1 MTVTRRHALLG
12 TTGALF
18 AAGHS
23 RTAHAAAEMNLLHE
37 NARREG
43 RITYYCSQPPAL
55 SQRLIDGFKARYSGV
70 EVDLL
75 RLSTGP
81 LGRRF
86 ETETSSGADVADVL
100 QLSDPVLVASAT
112 AKGWLAS
119 LIDLPAHATFPTAF
133 RTPES
138 ATVRIDPHTVTY
150 NTQNVRENEAPKA
163 WTDVLDPRWKG
174 RILCP
179 DLRISIMLIYWA
191 VLMTDTY
198 GKDYLSKLAAQ
209 NLRWL
214 PSQIPGSQLLGA
226 GEADLLFPNQKQVT
240 ASFIDS
246 GAPLVDV
253 IPGPYAGHEGIL
265 AIPIRAPHPSGARL
279 LGNFIMSREGAV
291 FLNKDVS
298 YSPLPDVPGAL
309 PIPSTY
315 KRLDAQEVIKRQ
327 AEVLELLKL
336 K

>member
-1 MTVTRRHALLG
+1 MTVTRRDAMAG
-12 TTGALF
+12 TVGVLF
-18 AAGHS
+18 AAGP
-23 RTAHAAAEMNLLHE
+23 RTAQAAQGDLARLHE
-37 NARREG
+37 GAKREG
-43 RITYYCSQPPAL
+43 RMTFYCSQPPAL
-55 SQRLIDGFKARYSGV
+55 SQRLIDSFKAKYSGV
-70 EVDLL
+70 DVDLL

-86 ETETSSGADVADVL
+86 ETEAGSGANVADVL
-100 QLSDPVLVASAT
+100 QLSDPVLAASA
-112 AKGWLAS
+112 AGKGWLAS
-119 LIDLPAHATFPTAF
+119 LTDLPGHAAFPAAF
-133 RTPES
+133 KTPES
-138 ATVRIDPHTVTY
+138 ATVRIDPHTITY
-150 NTQNVRENEAPKA
+150 NTQNVREAEAPKT

-191 VLMTDTY
+191 VLMTDSY
-198 GKDYLSKLAAQ
+198 GKDYLPKLAAQ
-209 NLRWL
+209 GLRWV

-240 ASFIDS
+240 ASFIES

-253 IPGPYAGHEGIL
+253 IPGPYAGHEGVL
-265 AIPIRAPHPSGARL
+265 AIPAKAPHPSAARL
-279 LGNFIMSREGAV
+279 FGNFIMSREGAV

-309 PIPSTY
+309 PIPATY
-315 KRLDAQEVIKRQ
+315 KRLDAQAVVKRQ